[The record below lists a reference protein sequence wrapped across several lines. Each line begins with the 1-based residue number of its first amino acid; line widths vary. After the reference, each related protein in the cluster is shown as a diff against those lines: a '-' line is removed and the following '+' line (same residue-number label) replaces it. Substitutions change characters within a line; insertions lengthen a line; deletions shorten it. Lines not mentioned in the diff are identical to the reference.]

1 MNKYKWN
8 QYNNNKRLI
17 LNLIDFNK
25 KKTVNAVEKGLY
37 NQIRDIFCLSL
48 ILSLKSSKKNKINVL
63 DFGSNHLAY
72 SNIVNKIDCKKF
84 SFNVY
89 DPFYDKEKFSIPF
102 KISFFN
108 DFTVL
113 KKNRWD
119 MVNFGSSIQYLESL
133 EVLENINLINTKVV
147 SITHTPISLKKSY
160 SAMQTNHKNLSQKIY
175 SLKEIKKFFL
185 KKNFKLIFK
194 SRIDENLSAAKNKKD
209 TYLLN
214 LVFSK

>member
-1 MNKYKWN
+1 M
-8 QYNNNKRLI
+8 
-17 LNLIDFNK
+17 F
-25 KKTVNAVEKGLY
+25 
-37 NQIRDIFCLSL
+37 
-48 ILSLKSSKKNKINVL
+48 
-63 DFGSNHLAY
+63 
-72 SNIVNKIDCKKF
+72 
-84 SFNVY
+84 Y

>member
-72 SNIVNKIDCKKF
+72 SNIINKIDCKKF

>member
-48 ILSLKSSKKNKINVL
+48 ILSLKSSKKSKINVL

-194 SRIDENLSAAKNKKD
+194 SRIDENLSAGKNKKD

>member
-17 LNLIDFNK
+17 QNLIDFNK

-48 ILSLKSSKKNKINVL
+48 ILSLKSSKKNKIDVL

-84 SFNVY
+84 SFNIY
-89 DPFYDKEKFSIPF
+89 DPFYNKEKFSIPF
-102 KISFFN
+102 KISFFK
-108 DFTVL
+108 DFTLL

-119 MVNFGSSIQYLESL
+119 MVNFGSSIQYIESL
-133 EVLENINLINTKVV
+133 EVLENINLTNAKVI

-160 SAMQTNHKNLSQKIY
+160 SEMQTNHKDLSQKIY
-175 SLKEIKKFFL
+175 SLKEIKKFFF
-185 KKNFKLIFK
+185 KKKFKLIFK
-194 SRIDENLSAAKNKKD
+194 SRIDENLSAGKNKKD

>member
-17 LNLIDFNK
+17 QNLIDFNK

-48 ILSLKSSKKNKINVL
+48 ILSLKSSKKNKIKVL

-72 SNIVNKIDCKKF
+72 ANIVNKIDCKKF
-84 SFNVY
+84 SFNIY
-89 DPFYDKEKFSIPF
+89 DPFYNKEKFSIPF
-102 KISFFN
+102 KISFFK
-108 DFTVL
+108 DFTLL

-119 MVNFGSSIQYLESL
+119 MVNFGSSIQYLGSL
-133 EVLENINLINTKVV
+133 EVLENINLTNTKVI

-160 SAMQTNHKNLSQKIY
+160 SEIQTNHKDLSQKIY
-175 SLKEIKKFFL
+175 SLKEIKKFFF
-185 KKNFKLIFK
+185 KKKFKLMFK
-194 SRIDENLSAAKNKKD
+194 SRIDENLSAGKNKKD